1 MRSLEVF
8 AIHFI
13 YTDMKIFKQVI
24 RIIFLTLIILLA
36 STGMIGIFP
45 NYRDRYMN
53 KKITTEL
60 IEKKNDES
68 SKKQE

>member
-1 MRSLEVF
+1 
-8 AIHFI
+8 
-13 YTDMKIFKQVI
+13 MKILKQII

-36 STGMIGIFP
+36 STGMIGILP

-60 IEKKNDES
+60 VEKKNDES
-68 SKKQE
+68 NKEQE